1 MTAGIKFQKAVR
13 YLFFENCIA
22 TADVEFITEYDPKV
36 VQYVP
41 GAVGFEFIKIAE
53 IDTGDE
59 ISTFVLNRDQR
70 YFWGFFVNIYQLSES
85 PYFASIIEQTDAD
98 EFCLTSWGGLIP
110 LDEDDS
116 VVPYPEMFEL
126 PADLTM

>member
-13 YLFFENCIA
+13 YLFFDDCIA
-22 TADVEFITEYDPKV
+22 TADVEYITEYDPKV

-53 IDTGDE
+53 VDTGDE
-59 ISTFVLNRDQR
+59 VSTFVLNRDQR
-70 YFWGFFVNIYQLSES
+70 FFWGIQVSIYQLSDS
-85 PYFASIIEQTDAD
+85 PYFSSIIDQTDND
-98 EFCLTSWGGLIP
+98 EFCLTIWGALIP
-110 LDEDDS
+110 LDEDEE

-126 PADLTM
+126 PADMRM